1 MQQKQLSSHTKVG
14 ATGGGGGGGGG
25 GSNLIDMI
33 LLYGFHQSSL
43 ESIKLR
49 DTILSY
55 DPSIDGST
63 TISLLIK
70 LKLIKMNLVIN
81 GTLIKDIGKKDI
93 GAFCCCSLVITN
105 CTCNIKKKCTNA
117 LHPVP

>member
-14 ATGGGGGGGGG
+14 ATGGDGGGG

-33 LLYGFHQSSL
+33 LLYDFQQSSL
-43 ESIKLR
+43 KSINFR

-55 DPSIDGST
+55 DPSIDDAT

-70 LKLIKMNLVIN
+70 FKIN
-81 GTLIKDIGKKDI
+81 
-93 GAFCCCSLVITN
+93 
-105 CTCNIKKKCTNA
+105 
-117 LHPVP
+117 